1 MVITYKVQYIITS
14 VKVSNRN
21 DKYKYFKIVKIRVGV
36 CIWNRP
42 FQRKFRTR
50 FELLK
55 YRQLPSGSITWRRGL
70 TLDSILGQSIIQIWS
85 EEAYVCVSAAAL
97 CAFNVIPTTC
107 VHCNQHVLCLYA
119 TPCSFPLCVYPC
131 VCVSFPSYVSAHY
144 VHPCMSIPLSLSTSA
159 FEIMSNQRDSAWF
172 DFFLRT
178 PEYEYLLYQDSWMK
192 LDFFFICWSVY
203 RFTWIGN
210 DHKYFVI
217 IILPMYG
224 YINTWITE

>member
-131 VCVSFPSYVSAHY
+131 VCFVSIIRFSSLRTSMYEYSTVSFHECIWNNVKPERFWRL
-144 VHPCMSIPLSLSTSA
+144 PGSTFSFA
-159 FEIMSNQRDSAWF
+159 
-172 DFFLRT
+172 
-178 PEYEYLLYQDSWMK
+178 
-192 LDFFFICWSVY
+192 
-203 RFTWIGN
+203 
-210 DHKYFVI
+210 
-217 IILPMYG
+217 LP
-224 YINTWITE
+224 NTSTCCIKTVGWN

>member
-159 FEIMSNQRDSAWF
+159 FEIMSNQRDSGVCLVRLFPSHSRIRVLAVSRQL
-172 DFFLRT
+172 DEIRFFF
-178 PEYEYLLYQDSWMK
+178 YLLVC
-192 LDFFFICWSVY
+192 ISVY
-203 RFTWIGN
+203 MNWQRS
-210 DHKYFVI
+210 
-217 IILPMYG
+217 
-224 YINTWITE
+224 